1 MTKLHM
7 PRSAVALVWLTACAV
22 LAGLTTRAE
31 AGIVCVGNVV
41 FRDANGNGKYDSGE
55 GVGNVEVQLFAS
67 GTDPS
72 TGTPVRTT
80 FTTGTGSYL
89 YYFLDDGDY
98 FIHIPAS
105 EFQLGG
111 DLANH
116 YSIPGN
122 AGAGADDDV
131 GEDGLDDATPAL
143 NGISTADFVVMV
155 NNSPTLATG
164 ETGFD
169 SQWDDF
175 DDANIDLTVDLG
187 FYKPVGVGNLV
198 FADTNQNGHADPGEG
213 VPGVIV
219 RLFLD
224 GSDPVSDNP
233 ISEVTTDT
241 QGEFLFSDIGEG
253 SYFIHVPASEFASGR
268 PLYGATSLAGISA
281 SADDDVGDDTVDGG
295 SAEIDGVS
303 TRVFALAAGQAPTD
317 NDTETGIS
325 ATMDNFA
332 DADVDMTVDVG
343 FSLPLNSVGVGN
355 YVFVDSNGNGH
366 GDLNEGVDEV
376 VVRLFLAGDDPLD
389 AAPQAEQVTADGGH
403 YYFGN
408 LEPGSYFVHIPG
420 SQFGISAPLQGM
432 VSLPGADN
440 GFYDDDTGEDGVDP
454 TLPIDQVGIR
464 TPAFTLTPGTE
475 PTGGTSETGD
485 AAYSDDFSDASIDLT
500 MDFGFRLEVATT
512 MGVGNVVFVDANN
525 NGRYDGGEGIG
536 GVTVQIFLAG
546 ENPQAA
552 APIDEVVT
560 SPTGSY
566 AFYNLEGGS
575 FAYFVHVPKTQF
587 MIGGPLHGMDSVPGN
602 GQDDGIDD
610 DADENGIDDVDLD
623 LYGLSTIDFTL
634 GNNQEPVDGGTETGF
649 GATSDNT
656 DDNNVDL
663 TIDIGFRSAS
673 APQLA
678 VGNLVFFDANNNG
691 KADVGEGVDGVS
703 VLLFQDG
710 QNPLSDTPLQ
720 TAETANGGQYLFSGL
735 LEGQYFAYIP
745 NTEFEAAGQLFGKT
759 SMAGSGSDSGFDD
772 DINED
777 GLDASAPETTGVM
790 SHSFNLQSN
799 LEPVNAGNE
808 KGLFAT
814 MDDADDNNG
823 DMTIDFGFSLSCPT
837 ITILPGSL
845 SNGATGSSYSVTFMA
860 EGGQAPYS
868 WSKSGTLPPG
878 LSLAT
883 TGELT
888 GTPTNAG
895 TWSFGVRAIDSAG
908 CSTVRNYSLTIDQ
921 SMKVGNLVY
930 VDSNWNGSFDSG
942 EGLNG
947 VDVQLFRSGDTPGSN
962 PPVSSTTTAAGGFYL
977 LSGLPTGDY
986 FLHVPATMFQ
996 PGGPLAGKVSRTGF
1010 APSTD
1015 DDYGEDGQ
1023 DAADPASTGVSTDVF
1038 TLANNSAPTDGTYET
1053 GQQGTSDNAD
1063 DANGDLTRDF
1073 AFRNPEHPSTFSAW
1087 QSLNPLGG
1095 SNGPGDNPDG
1105 DGSANLIEYATLL
1118 PAASGLNGASAFRLT
1133 HTLVPFRF
1141 DAVFSRRVG
1150 GLQDVVFTLEG
1161 TTDSTLAP
1169 ASWQSLTLAPQVT
1182 SNSDGSEK
1190 VTFSNLASD
1199 PVFQAAGSG
1208 FVRLKIE
1215 LDANHD
1221 QVMEATAYS
1230 AAWAWAGVPFQALPQ
1245 TLSLPV
1251 TNTDVFTGL
1260 VTSVSGN
1267 TLDVTGSVGTGNLV
1281 TALQA
1286 GLEYY
1291 VEITDGAHEGH
1302 RFEVTEASCTA
1313 TTIVL
1318 DPAHARST
1326 QAAVPS
1332 DLAGAPIVLRKHWRA
1347 KDALPVGAFRATN
1360 NSSTADRLFFYDPS
1374 TGAFKILW
1382 LFLNGGNAKWVLL
1395 GDASLADSGGRVINA
1410 TEGLFV
1416 NARTTATT
1424 VPVQGVVR
1432 RNDCAC
1438 PLLAGMNFIGAFWS
1452 RTQSAADRL
1461 MTVANGFAGSTV
1473 QSNADKI
1480 RIWNGDT
1487 SSTQSYIG
1495 YYLLKTASLE
1505 RWVRE
1510 GDAGLSSQSA
1520 TQLFSAYRAA
1530 FIQARSARPSWKPLS
1545 PVSP

>member
-80 FTTGTGSYL
+80 FSTGSGSYL
-89 YYFLDDGDY
+89 FYFIDDGNY

-111 DLANH
+111 DLANL

-198 FADTNQNGHADPGEG
+198 FADTNRNGHADPGEG

-219 RLFLD
+219 RLFLA
-224 GSDPVSDNP
+224 GSDPVSESP

-241 QGEFLFSDIGEG
+241 QGEFLFSEIGEG

-268 PLYGATSLAGISA
+268 PLFGATSLTGMSV
-281 SADDDVGDDTVDGG
+281 SADDNVGDDTVDGG
-295 SAEIDGVS
+295 NPAVDGVS
-303 TRVFALAAGQAPTD
+303 TRVVALAAGQEPTD
-317 NDTETGIS
+317 NGVETGIS
-325 ATMDNFA
+325 ASMDNFA

-343 FSLPLNSVGVGN
+343 FSLPVNSVGVGN
-355 YVFVDSNGNGH
+355 YVFVDYNGNGH
-366 GDLNEGVDEV
+366 GDLNEGVDDV
-376 VVRLFLAGDDPLD
+376 IVRLFLQGDDPLD
-389 AAPQAEQVTADGGH
+389 AVPQAEQMTSNGGH

-408 LEPGSYFVHIPG
+408 LEPGNYFVHIPG

-440 GFYDDDTGEDGVDP
+440 GFYDDDAGEDGVDP
-454 TLPIDQVGIR
+454 TSPIDQMGIR
-464 TPAFTLTPGTE
+464 TAAFALASGTE
-475 PTGGTSETGD
+475 PTGGNSETGE
-485 AAYSDDFSDASIDLT
+485 AAYADDFEDNSVDLT
-500 MDFGFRLEVATT
+500 MDFGFRLAVATT
-512 MGVGNVVFVDANN
+512 MGVGNIVFVDANN
-525 NGRYDGGEGIG
+525 NGHYDSGEGIG
-536 GVTVQIFLAG
+536 GVTVQIFHAG
-546 ENPQAA
+546 ENPQSA
-552 APIDEVVT
+552 APIDQVVT
-560 SPTGSY
+560 SATGSY
-566 AFYNLEGGS
+566 AFYNLAGG
-575 FAYFVHVPKTQF
+575 AYFVHIPKTQF
-587 MIGGPLHGMDSVPGN
+587 MIGGALHGMDSVPGN
-602 GQDDGIDD
+602 GADNGADDN
-610 DADENGIDDVDLD
+610 ADENGIDNVDLD
-623 LYGLSTIDFTL
+623 LHGLSTIVFTL

-663 TIDIGFRSAS
+663 TIDIGLRSAS
-673 APQLA
+673 PPQMQ

-703 VLLFQDG
+703 VLLFQNG

-720 TAETANGGQYLFSGL
+720 TAETANGGKYLFSSL

-745 NTEFEAAGQLFGKT
+745 STEFQAGGQLFGKV
-759 SMAGSGSDSGFDD
+759 SMTGAGSDSGFDD
-772 DINED
+772 DVNED

-799 LEPVNAGNE
+799 LEAVNAGNE

-837 ITILPGSL
+837 ITISPGSL
-845 SNGATGSSYSVTFMA
+845 SNGATGSAYSMTFSA
-860 EGGQAPYS
+860 EGGQPPYS

-895 TWSFGVRAIDSAG
+895 AWSFGIRAIDSAG
-908 CSTVRNYSLTIDQ
+908 CSSVRNYSLTIDQ

-930 VDSNWNGSFDSG
+930 VDSNWNGFFDSG

-947 VDVQLFRSGDTPGSN
+947 VQVQLFHSGDTPGSTS
-962 PPVSSTTTAAGGFYL
+962 PVSSTTTAGGGFYL
-977 LSGLPTGDY
+977 FSGLPTGDY
-986 FLHVPATMFQ
+986 FLHVPLAMFQ
-996 PGGPLAGKVSRTGF
+996 PGGPLAGKVSLPGF
-1010 APSTD
+1010 APNTD

-1023 DAADPASTGVSTDVF
+1023 DAATPATTGVSTAVF

-1073 AFRNPEHPSTFSAW
+1073 AFRNPAHPSTFAAW
-1087 QSLNPLGG
+1087 QSQNPLGG

-1118 PAASGLNGASAFRLT
+1118 PAGSGLNGASAFRLT

-1141 DAVFSRRVG
+1141 DAVFSRAVG
-1150 GLQDVVFTLEG
+1150 GLQDVVFTLQG

-1169 ASWQSLTLAPQVT
+1169 ASWQSLNIAPQIT
-1182 SNSDGSEK
+1182 SNADGTEK
-1190 VTFSNLASD
+1190 VIYSNLASD
-1199 PVFQAAGSG
+1199 PVFQGAGSG
-1208 FVRLKIE
+1208 FVRLKVE

-1221 QVMEATAYS
+1221 QVMEATSYS

-1251 TNTDVFTGL
+1251 TNTDAFTGL

-1281 TALQA
+1281 SALQA

-1291 VEITDGAHEGH
+1291 VEITDGANEGH
-1302 RFEVTEASCTA
+1302 RFEVNEAACTA

-1326 QAAVPS
+1326 QGTVPS
-1332 DLAGAPIVLRKHWRA
+1332 NLAGAPIVLRKHWRA
-1347 KDALPVGAFRATN
+1347 KDALPVAAFRST
-1360 NSSTADRLFFYDPS
+1360 NSSATADRLLFFDTN
-1374 TGAFKILW
+1374 TGAYKTLW
-1382 LFLNGGNAKWVLL
+1382 LFTNSGNPKWVLQ
-1395 GDASLADSGGRVINA
+1395 GDSSLADSGGRVINA

-1416 NARTTATT
+1416 HSRTLAIT
-1424 VPVQGVVR
+1424 VPVYGVVR

-1438 PLLAGMNFIGAFWS
+1438 PMIANSNFIGGFWS
-1452 RTQSAADRL
+1452 RSQSPADRL
-1461 MTVANGFAGSTV
+1461 MTVANGFVGSSL
-1473 QSNADKI
+1473 QANADRI
-1480 RIWNGDT
+1480 RVWNGDT
-1487 SSTQSYIG
+1487 SSNQTYTG

-1520 TQLFSAYRAA
+1520 TQLFSAYRAS
-1530 FIQARSARPSWKPLS
+1530 FIQPKTARSSWKPLS